1 MTAFVF
7 YFLLQDIT
15 LVSTLAIS
23 PVTLGDSGV
32 YTCQSGVDSGA
43 VANVTV
49 IVTSGKQNS
58 DTIQDFILVE
68 QFCLLQKC
76 HFLFTIE
83 ILRTFDLFLHI
94 LPYNCVKSPIYCL
107 QYGKVLRYVSIGI
120 WIQEPVIFSFIF
132 QRLGIGLLDFL
143 F

>member
-49 IVTSGKQNS
+49 IVTSGKQNC
-58 DTIQDFILVE
+58 DTIQKKSDQTFFREV
-68 QFCLLQKC
+68 
-76 HFLFTIE
+76 FLEFYLI
-83 ILRTFDLFLHI
+83 
-94 LPYNCVKSPIYCL
+94 KKL
-107 QYGKVLRYVSIGI
+107 QYCDSKVFY
-120 WIQEPVIFSFIF
+120 
-132 QRLGIGLLDFL
+132 
-143 F
+143 